1 MEAPVEFDVSSP
13 IVIPSAITVFH
24 KRLRQ
29 TEPVYAKLMEL
40 KGKGWNNTKGDEH
53 FKHQRQRADSATGQD
68 AARFYQMMQE
78 IGDEMQ
84 TKTGAF
90 SQVNRPEDGFRILDL
105 CMAPGGYT
113 SSALKY
119 NPAGKATGITLPPG
133 QGGHEV
139 FLNSPRSTVLYQD
152 ITMFSKEFGVDEV
165 PVKHPAHAS
174 FSMERPF
181 IDQKFDLVICDG
193 QVLRT
198 HKWPE
203 YREATEANRLT
214 SSQLIFALQRIR
226 RGGTLIILLHKIE
239 ALDTMELLYTFSRF
253 SDIEVFKPIKK
264 HAIRSTFYL
273 IAKNVQPDAEAGNVA
288 VMAWKKAW
296 WNATFGGDEGTGAG
310 RIEFDD
316 EYAQS
321 IIDSFGDEFTSLA
334 KPVWKIQADALS
346 RSDFVR

>member
-1 MEAPVEFDVSSP
+1 MEAPVDSGVRSL
-13 IVIPSAITVFH
+13 IVTLLAIIVFH

-29 TEPVYAKLMEL
+29 IEPVYSKLMEL
-40 KGKGWNNTKGDEH
+40 KEKGWKNTKGDEH
-53 FKHQRQRADSATGQD
+53 FKHQRQRTDSATGK
-68 AARFYQMMQE
+68 AVVRFYQMMQE

-119 NPAGKATGITLPPG
+119 NPAAKAISITLPPG

-152 ITMFSKEFGVDEV
+152 ITMFSKEFEVDEV

-193 QVLRT
+193 QVLQT
-198 HKWPE
+198 HKRPE
-203 YREATEANRLT
+203 YRE
-214 SSQLIFALQRIR
+214 
-226 RGGTLIILLHKIE
+226 
-239 ALDTMELLYTFSRF
+239 
-253 SDIEVFKPIKK
+253 
-264 HAIRSTFYL
+264 
-273 IAKNVQPDAEAGNVA
+273 NVQPDTEAGKVA

-310 RIEFDD
+310 RIELDD

-321 IIDSFGDEFTSLA
+321 IIDSFGAEFTSLA

-346 RSDFVR
+346 RTDFVQ